1 MFLFDIIPILVMLFL
16 VSIIG
21 YILVVIK
28 EKLHL
33 SDNMIIIGKSSV
45 TQEHIDETDMKVF
58 SIGGVRLKSG
68 DEVRVVLSNYNK
80 IDGIVIGAKTRDKE
94 LLLVTHKDEVKTCK
108 VEKIRKVKIVS
119 KYGQFFK

>member
-1 MFLFDIIPILVMLFL
+1 MLSFHIIPILVMLFL

-33 SDNMIIIGKSSV
+33 SDNMIILGKSSV

-68 DEVRVVLSNYNK
+68 DEVRVVLSNNNK
-80 IDGIVIGAKTRDKE
+80 IDGIVIGAKTRNKE

-108 VEKIRKVKIVS
+108 VEKIKKVKIVS
-119 KYGQFFK
+119 KYGHFFK